1 MDDNLL
7 TRRSFLTHT
16 GIALGGIGTAL
27 AETKSNTPP
36 QAEFPQLEFVY
47 EATVGIAPLED
58 VGEMNSGHQRII
70 PIIGGSFEGPNIRGK
85 VIPGAADWNLVRND
99 GVTVVSASYFLRT
112 DDGIYI
118 KILNQGVNPAP
129 APGAAPPS
137 RPRFTSP
144 TFEAP
149 NGRYDWLNKSVFV
162 GTLAP
167 GAPGSVRI
175 RVFKL
180 I

>member
-1 MDDNLL
+1 M
-7 TRRSFLTHT
+7 
-16 GIALGGIGTAL
+16 
-27 AETKSNTPP
+27 
-36 QAEFPQLEFVY
+36 Y

-58 VGEMNSGHQRII
+58 VGEVSSGHQRII

-99 GVTVVSASYFLRT
+99 GVIVVSASYFLRT
-112 DDGIYI
+112 DDGVCI
-118 KILNQGVNPAP
+118 KIQNQGVNPALASG
-129 APGAAPPS
+129 APPPS
-137 RPRFTSP
+137 RPRFTIPS
-144 TFEAP
+144 FEAP
-149 NGRYDWLNKSVFV
+149 KGRYDWLNKSVFV
-162 GTLAP
+162 GTLTP

>member
-1 MDDNLL
+1 MDANLL
-7 TRRSFLTHT
+7 SRRTFLALT
-16 GIALGGIGTAL
+16 GVAAGGIGAAQ
-27 AETKSNTPP
+27 AETKPNAPP

-47 EATVGIAPLED
+47 EATVGIAPLEE
-58 VGEMNSGHQRII
+58 VGEVSSGHQRII
-70 PIIGGSFEGPNIRGK
+70 PITGGSFEGPNIRGK
-85 VIPGAADWNLVRND
+85 VIAGAADWNLVRND

-112 DDGIYI
+112 DDGVYI
-118 KILNQGVNPAP
+118 KIVNQGVNPAL
-129 APGAAPPS
+129 APGATSS
-137 RPRFTSP
+137 RPRFTIPS
-144 TFEAP
+144 FEAP
-149 NGRYDWLNKSVFV
+149 KGRYDWLNKSVFV

>member
-1 MDDNLL
+1 VDANSLN
-7 TRRSFLTHT
+7 RRAFLAFA
-16 GIALGGIGTAL
+16 GIAAGGISTAS
-27 AETKSNTPP
+27 AQAKSNAPP

-47 EATVGIAPLED
+47 EAAVGIAPLED
-58 VGEMNSGHQRII
+58 VGEVNSGRQRII
-70 PIIGGSFEGPNIRGK
+70 PITGGSFEGPNIRGK

-112 DDGIYI
+112 EDGVYI
-118 KILNQGVNPAP
+118 KILNQGVNPALP
-129 APGAAPPS
+129 PGAPPS
-137 RPRFTSP
+137 LRPRFTIP

-149 NGRYDWLNKSVFV
+149 KGRYDWLNKSVFV
-162 GTLAP
+162 GTLSP
-167 GAPGSVRI
+167 GAPGTVRI

>member
-1 MDDNLL
+1 MDANSFN
-7 TRRSFLTHT
+7 RRTFLALT
-16 GIALGGIGTAL
+16 GIAAGGIGTAH

-36 QAEFPQLEFVY
+36 QADFPQLEFVY

-58 VGEMNSGHQRII
+58 VGEVSSGRQRII
-70 PIIGGSFEGPNIRGK
+70 PITGGSFEGPNIRGK

-112 DDGIYI
+112 DDGVYI
-118 KILNQGVNPAP
+118 KIVNQGVNPAL
-129 APGAAPPS
+129 APGAVSS
-137 RPRFTSP
+137 RPRFTIPS
-144 TFEAP
+144 FEAP
-149 NGRYDWLNKSVFV
+149 KGRYDWLNKSVFV

-167 GAPGSVRI
+167 GAAGTVRI